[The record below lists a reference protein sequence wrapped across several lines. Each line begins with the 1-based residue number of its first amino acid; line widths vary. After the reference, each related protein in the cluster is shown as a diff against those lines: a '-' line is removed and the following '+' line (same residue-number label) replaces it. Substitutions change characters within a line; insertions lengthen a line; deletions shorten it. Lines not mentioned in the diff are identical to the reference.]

1 MEIQG
6 IIKQI
11 KDTQEVSSNF
21 KKRELVITT
30 NEQYPQNI
38 LVEFNQDKCDVLNG
52 YKLGQEVKVSINI
65 RGREWINP
73 QGEEK
78 YFNTIQGW
86 RIEKLSESSAANET
100 IETSVVEDDIDEL
113 PF

>member
-1 MEIQG
+1 MN
-6 IIKQI
+6 IKGKIKSINPMQQI
-11 KDTQEVSSNF
+11 SDNF

-30 NEQYPQNI
+30 DEQYPQDI
-38 LVEFNQDKCDVLNG
+38 LIEFHQNKCEVLNNFSV
-52 YKLGQEVKVSINI
+52 GQEVDVSFNL

-73 QGEEK
+73 QGEAM

-86 RIEKLSESSAANET
+86 QISPVTTDN
-100 IETSVVEDDIDEL
+100 